1 MKNQQALKIG
11 LGLALGAYI
20 YEVIKN
26 LLDSQSISNALINLD
41 WKRVIFIGF
50 FGAII
55 SYVFYKPNEDK

>member
-26 LLDSQSISNALINLD
+26 LLDHQTISNALISLD
-41 WKRVIFIGF
+41 WKRVIFIGV
-50 FGAII
+50 FGLIV
-55 SYVFYKPNEDK
+55 SYVFYKPRKGF

>member
-26 LLDSQSISNALINLD
+26 LLDNQTISDALINLD
-41 WKRVIFIGF
+41 WKRVIFIGV
-50 FGAII
+50 FGAIV
-55 SYVFYKPNEDK
+55 SYVFYKLNEGK